1 VNKMIKSIII
11 IYVRISGIS
20 KECTSLT
27 QSHFC
32 VCPKPGPWFPKSYIL
47 VYFVF
52 EWFQVR
58 VVVLFVHTGRIV
70 DLHCLYWQN
79 CWPSLFI
86 LAELLTFTVYTGR
99 IVDLYCLYWQ
109 NCWPSLFILAELL
122 TFTVYTGRIVD
133 LHCLN
138 YLFINGFQVYI
149 LHIHCVIPLLLSVT
163 FSFLSSKLFFVDLSL
178 S

>member
-1 VNKMIKSIII
+1 MNKMIKSIII

-79 CWPSLFI
+79 CWPSLSKLSFHKWFSG
-86 LAELLTFTVYTGR
+86 LYSTYTLCNTFVTVRNVFLSFFKTF
-99 IVDLYCLYWQ
+99 L
-109 NCWPSLFILAELL
+109 CWS
-122 TFTVYTGRIVD
+122 
-133 LHCLN
+133 
-138 YLFINGFQVYI
+138 
-149 LHIHCVIPLLLSVT
+149 
-163 FSFLSSKLFFVDLSL
+163 FSFLSTAAFEQ
-178 S
+178 

>member
-1 VNKMIKSIII
+1 MNKMIKSIII

-70 DLHCLYWQN
+70 DHH
-79 CWPSLFI
+79 
-86 LAELLTFTVYTGR
+86 
-99 IVDLYCLYWQ
+99 CLYWQ

>member
-1 VNKMIKSIII
+1 MHQFNPVTFLCLSQA
-11 IYVRISGIS
+11 RTLIS
-20 KECTSLT
+20 KVIYLGLFRVWMVSSESSCS
-27 QSHFC
+27 FC
-32 VCPKPGPWFPKSYIL
+32 S
-47 VYFVF
+47 
-52 EWFQVR
+52 
-58 VVVLFVHTGRIV
+58 
-70 DLHCLYWQN
+70 YWQN

>member
-1 VNKMIKSIII
+1 MNKMIKSIII

-79 CWPSLFI
+79 CWPSLFK
-86 LAELLTFTVYTGR
+86 LSFHKWFPGLYSTYTLCNTFVTVRNVFLSFFKTF
-99 IVDLYCLYWQ
+99 L
-109 NCWPSLFILAELL
+109 CWS
-122 TFTVYTGRIVD
+122 
-133 LHCLN
+133 
-138 YLFINGFQVYI
+138 
-149 LHIHCVIPLLLSVT
+149 
-163 FSFLSSKLFFVDLSL
+163 FSFLSTAAFEQ
-178 S
+178 

>member
-99 IVDLYCLYWQ
+99 IVDL
-109 NCWPSLFILAELL
+109 
-122 TFTVYTGRIVD
+122 
-133 LHCLN
+133 HCLN

>member
-1 VNKMIKSIII
+1 VKVNNSASINSEGQQFCQYEQKEQLLSLETIQTHIVNKMIKSIII

-58 VVVLFVHTGRIV
+58 VVVLFVHYVVMLTSKSLRNTLRIYQIKYWISK
-70 DLHCLYWQN
+70 CLTHKQWIAPVAQYHFPLQN
-79 CWPSLFI
+79 
-86 LAELLTFTVYTGR
+86 
-99 IVDLYCLYWQ
+99 
-109 NCWPSLFILAELL
+109 
-122 TFTVYTGRIVD
+122 
-133 LHCLN
+133 
-138 YLFINGFQVYI
+138 
-149 LHIHCVIPLLLSVT
+149 
-163 FSFLSSKLFFVDLSL
+163 
-178 S
+178 

>member
-1 VNKMIKSIII
+1 MNKMIKSIII
-11 IYVRISGIS
+11 IYVRISGIL

-52 EWFQVR
+52 EWFQER
-58 VVVLFVHTGRIV
+58 SSCSF
-70 DLHCLYWQN
+70 C
-79 CWPSLFI
+79 S
-86 LAELLTFTVYTGR
+86 
-99 IVDLYCLYWQ
+99 YWQ

-163 FSFLSSKLFFVDLSL
+163 FSFPSSKLFFVDLSL